1 MKDFMKEAQF
11 ISVIDTES
19 DSLNIGVTFSIVD
32 YEKECNKQAG
42 YANIQLF
49 NKYRSNSWS
58 ELIDNAD
65 SISGDILEVIE
76 ILSKASDNE
85 YIDGLIAVLDNIQI
99 EEEYRGKGF
108 CKKFTNKIIEQLKFI
123 NANYIGLIPARITER
138 GVVQND
144 KSIIE
149 FYIKNGFKS
158 LSRRVDGNVV
168 MGKSL

>member
-1 MKDFMKEAQF
+1 MNGF
-11 ISVIDTES
+11 IPLKI
-19 DSLNIGVTFSIVD
+19 
-32 YEKECNKQAG
+32 
-42 YANIQLF
+42 
-49 NKYRSNSWS
+49 W
-58 ELIDNAD
+58 
-65 SISGDILEVIE
+65 
-76 ILSKASDNE
+76 
-85 YIDGLIAVLDNIQI
+85 IAVLDNIQI